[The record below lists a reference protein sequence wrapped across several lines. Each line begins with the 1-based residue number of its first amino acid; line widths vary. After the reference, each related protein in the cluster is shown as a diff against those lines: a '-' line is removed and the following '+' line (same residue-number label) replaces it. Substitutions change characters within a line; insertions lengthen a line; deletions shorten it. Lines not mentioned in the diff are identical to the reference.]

1 MMFLYSH
8 HGLSVESTV
17 NYNATDP
24 PGHLSVVQRA
34 FLVSDGVDPARL
46 TVIREICEM
55 EVLFKM

>member
-8 HGLSVESTV
+8 YGLSVESTV

-34 FLVSDGVDPARL
+34 FLVSDGVDPETHSHSRNL
-46 TVIREICEM
+46 RNGSSV
-55 EVLFKM
+55 